1 MPQSNNNQLK
11 SQFSIDEEDL
21 LKTWKR
27 EKTFEKSLQN
37 RKGKK
42 RFSFYDGPP
51 FASGEP
57 HYGHVEQTTVKDAVV
72 RYKTMRGF
80 YVPRRTGWDTHG
92 LPIEFQIEKELQLK
106 TKQDILKYGV
116 DKFNEAC
123 RAAVFRYQ
131 EHFDQMYE
139 RLGRW
144 GDPKETYATLNDEYI
159 ESVWWVFARIYEKGL
174 IYRGYKSVP
183 YCPRCATPLSNFEVN
198 DGYKDDVA
206 DPSLYVKFKLENED
220 LYLLAWTTTPWSLPG
235 NATVAV
241 QPDETYVTVET
252 IDELGNKQNL
262 IIAQK
267 RQDVIDGKYKVISK
281 YKGADLVG
289 KTYEPLY
296 MVDAKTRRTHPNLY
310 KVIADKQVSVDD
322 GTGLLHVAPAY
333 GETDLRLGQE
343 HGLPVI
349 QDIDENGHV
358 KENVALKEARGK
370 FFKAVDKIIIADL
383 AKRNLVYAVDSSFTH
398 TYPFCWRC
406 ETPLLYYAINTW
418 FLAVTQIKNQLIT
431 NAEATSWVPTHVKKG
446 RFIKWLEGARDWAIS
461 RNRFWGAPIPIWVCG
476 NGHLTVIVSI
486 EALRKKA
493 RSLPDNFDMH
503 KPGIDEVK
511 IACDDC
517 QEEATRVPEV
527 LDCWFESGSMPYA
540 QDHYP
545 FENKQK
551 FEESFPADFVV
562 EAIEQVHLWFYTLHV
577 LSTAL
582 FDKPAYKNV
591 VADGLILAADGK
603 KLSKRLRNYP
613 PIEDLLNKFG
623 ADTTRFFILSSPL
636 MSGQDTRMSEG
647 AFKDIYRNVFMTLN
661 NVFNFYKTYTEI
673 DNFKPKKGASGS
685 SNVLDLWIMS
695 RLNQTIEEVTK
706 HADKYHLAKATRPL
720 ADFVDDL
727 SNWYVRRSRRRFWKS
742 ENDADKLDAYQ
753 TLHHVL
759 ITTSQLFA
767 PWAPF
772 LSDKIY
778 HAIKA
783 ERMPESVHL
792 TDWPKA
798 ETIDRQLII
807 EMAKTRDYITEGLQK
822 RAVAGIKVRQPL
834 QKATVPMVNGSLR
847 QIIQEELN
855 VKEII
860 VSQKAD
866 GIVMLETKITHILKL
881 EGLAREII
889 RHVQQFRKESGL
901 NVEDRINLR
910 LASENGNIKD
920 SINNFTEMIK
930 TETLAVELT
939 VLERDERS
947 QKVSIEGAEL
957 FISLNKNKG

>member
-1 MPQSNNNQLK
+1 MSQPNNQLK
-11 SQFSIDEEDL
+11 SQFSLDEEDL
-21 LKTWKR
+21 LKTWKK

-252 IDELGNKQNL
+252 IDELGNKQSL

-267 RQDVIDGKYKVISK
+267 RQDVIDSKYKVISK
-281 YKGADLVG
+281 YKGADLAG
-289 KTYEPLY
+289 KAYEPLY
-296 MVDAKTRRTHPNLY
+296 MTDAKTRRTHPNLY

-349 QDIDENGHV
+349 QDIDENGHF
-358 KENVALKEARGK
+358 KEDVALKEARGK

-418 FLAVTQIKNQLIT
+418 FLAVTHIKNQLIT

-476 NGHLTVIVSI
+476 NGHLTVIASI

-503 KPGIDEVK
+503 KPGIDAVK

-517 QEEATRVPEV
+517 QEEASRVPEV

-582 FDKPAYKNV
+582 FDKPAYKHV

-623 ADTTRFFILSSPL
+623 ADTTRFFVLSSPL

-647 AFKDIYRNVFMTLN
+647 AFKDIYRNIFMTLN

-685 SNVLDLWIMS
+685 SNILDLWIMS
-695 RLNQTIEEVTK
+695 RLNQTIEEVTR

-778 HAIKA
+778 HSIKA
-783 ERMPESVHL
+783 EGMPESVHL

-798 ETIDRQLII
+798 GVIDGQLII
-807 EMAKTRDYITEGLQK
+807 EMAKTHDYITEGLQK
-822 RAVAGIKVRQPL
+822 RAAAGIKVRQPL

-855 VKEII
+855 VKEIT

-866 GIVMLETKITHILKL
+866 DIVMLDTKITRVLKL

-901 NVEDRINLR
+901 NVEDRINLS
-910 LASENGNIKD
+910 LTSENDNLKD
-920 SINNFTEMIK
+920 AINNFTEMIK
-930 TETLAVELT
+930 AETLAVELR
-939 VLERDERS
+939 VLKKVERR